1 MRDRSHVIGIRLLR
15 SIVLSLLAAFA
26 AATMGPAG
34 LAAEK
39 PLPSTRLFQ
48 IIMIEGN
55 TTGTMPADGIPKVA
69 LDTLAGMK
77 DFLPY
82 KGYRLL
88 DTALIRT
95 AMHARTTLKGPN
107 GRPFDVRISV
117 ASGHS
122 EGPDLF
128 FREFEVS
135 ESRSL
140 IAPPRPPAG
149 RPEEPEAPTPAPQ
162 RNLIS
167 TSFGM
172 DVGETLVVGSSRLDG
187 DQTALILLV
196 TALP

>member
-1 MRDRSHVIGIRLLR
+1 MFALGGGG
-15 SIVLSLLAAFA
+15 AFA
-26 AATMGPAG
+26 AERDA
-34 LAAEK
+34 
-39 PLPSTRLFQ
+39 LPSTRLFQ
-48 IIMIEGN
+48 IIMIEG
-55 TTGTMPADGIPKVA
+55 TLTGTVDTEGIPKVA
-69 LDTLAGMK
+69 LDSLNGMK

-95 AMHARTTLKGPN
+95 AMHARTTLKGPR
-107 GRPFDVRISV
+107 GRPFDVRLSV
-117 ASGHS
+117 APGQSGD
-122 EGPDLF
+122 GPDLF

-140 IAPPRPPAG
+140 MPPASRSG
-149 RPEEPEAPTPAPQ
+149 GGAAEAPTPSPQ

-172 DVGETLVVGSSRLDG
+172 DVGETLVVGSSRMDG
-187 DQTALILLV
+187 DQVALILLV